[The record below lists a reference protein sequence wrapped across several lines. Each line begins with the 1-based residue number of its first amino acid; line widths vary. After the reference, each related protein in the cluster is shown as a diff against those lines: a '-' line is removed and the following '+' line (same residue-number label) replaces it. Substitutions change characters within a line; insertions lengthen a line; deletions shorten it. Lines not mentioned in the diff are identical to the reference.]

1 MAFLFLNS
9 LRCNETEREMVE
21 PSKADDAGSIP
32 AARLLFSTRDFN
44 LVACLAVPICDWEH
58 MNRAVVSHVLP
69 KKG

>member
-1 MAFLFLNS
+1 
-9 LRCNETEREMVE
+9 MVE

-44 LVACLAVPICDWEH
+44 LVACLAVPICDWEQ